1 MLRHDPAR
9 RRCDQGPARLVAYA
23 PCGRCRGWR
32 RLATGSRPEVRCVA
46 GKAWA
51 GGCRLRRAARLR
63 VGPNKLRRPS
73 DRIEGVVLVLLATA
87 FLAVVAVAP
96 VIGAGFYQ
104 WQRATAARLHPA
116 VAVLSRNG
124 PHDSGSAGG
133 AQAAARWRAPDG
145 QQRSGLLTTVT
156 APAIWDAAAGTR
168 VRVWLTSS
176 GKPATPPP
184 SPAALMVSSAVSTVA
199 VACVAGGALF
209 LCYWLCR
216 LVLDRRRLAA
226 WESAWTL
233 AGPGGPD
240 PPLTRR
246 DWFG

>member
-1 MLRHDPAR
+1 
-9 RRCDQGPARLVAYA
+9 
-23 PCGRCRGWR
+23 
-32 RLATGSRPEVRCVA
+32 VA
-46 GKAWA
+46 GKARA
-51 GGCRLRRAARLR
+51 GGYPLRRAARLLA
-63 VGPNKLRRPS
+63 GPNKLRRPS
-73 DRIEGVVLVLLATA
+73 DRIEGVILVLLAAA
-87 FLAVVAVAP
+87 FLAVVAAAP
-96 VIGAGFYQ
+96 GIGAGIYQ

-124 PHDSGSAGG
+124 PDHSGSAGG

-145 QQRSGLLTTVT
+145 HQRSGLLTTMT

-184 SPAALMVSSAVSTVA
+184 SPAALLVSSVVITVTVA
-199 VACVAGGALF
+199 CAAGIALL

-216 LVLDRRRLAA
+216 LVLERWRLAA

-233 AGPGGPD
+233 TGPRWT
-240 PPLTRR
+240 TRH
-246 DWFG
+246 

>member
-1 MLRHDPAR
+1 VLVDGVAARPLWPRACPAGGLCPLRPLP
-9 RRCDQGPARLVAYA
+9 G
-23 PCGRCRGWR
+23 
-32 RLATGSRPEVRCVA
+32 LAQAGDRNRPEVRYVA

-51 GGCRLRRAARLR
+51 GGCRLRRAARLL

-73 DRIEGVVLVLLATA
+73 DRIEGVVLALLAAA
-87 FLAVVAVAP
+87 FLAVVAAAP
-96 VIGAGFYQ
+96 VIGVGNYQ

-124 PHDSGSAGG
+124 PGDSGVAGG

-156 APAIWDAAAGTR
+156 APAIWDADAGTR

-176 GKPATPPP
+176 GEPTTPPP
-184 SPAALMVSSAVSTVA
+184 SPAALMVSAVVITVTM
-199 VACVAGGALF
+199 ACVAGGALF
-209 LCYWLCR
+209 LCYWPCR

-233 AGPGGPD
+233 TAP
-240 PPLTRR
+240 R
-246 DWFG
+246 

>member
-1 MLRHDPAR
+1 VAAAPA
-9 RRCDQGPARLVAYA
+9 
-23 PCGRCRGWR
+23 
-32 RLATGSRPEVRCVA
+32 
-46 GKAWA
+46 
-51 GGCRLRRAARLR
+51 
-63 VGPNKLRRPS
+63 
-73 DRIEGVVLVLLATA
+73 
-87 FLAVVAVAP
+87 
-96 VIGAGFYQ
+96 IGAGIYQ

-124 PHDSGSAGG
+124 PDHSGPAGG

-145 QQRSGLLTTVT
+145 HQRSGLLTTMT

-184 SPAALMVSSAVSTVA
+184 SPAALLVSSVVITVTVA
-199 VACVAGGALF
+199 CAAGIALL

-216 LVLDRRRLAA
+216 LVLERWRLAA

-233 AGPGGPD
+233 TGPRWT
-240 PPLTRR
+240 TRH
-246 DWFG
+246 